1 MRDNTRLRQFP
12 LLITCTLTGGLA
24 GTLAANLLLPTVF
37 PDGKPESWPDGLIV
51 ILASLPMLGGM
62 LAGIWLHGAVAA
74 KRQNSGTAITRRS
87 LLWRIPAFS
96 VFALALFTAMV
107 AAGSKLSVSLTAGY
121 AEAAEP
127 QQ

>member
-1 MRDNTRLRQFP
+1 MRNNTRLRQIPF
-12 LLITCTLTGGLA
+12 LITCTLTGGLA

-37 PDGKPESWPDGLIV
+37 PDSKPESWPDGLIV